1 MTWHDIIRLH
11 VARPQTRRSVAAVP
25 LRWDEVPESL
35 KSLARGMKVA
45 LDESTPVE
53 IAPDW
58 LGAQAMVAAGTRQGK
73 RIRLGGLLGERLS
86 SEAIEGVI
94 AHELAHLRCMHWE
107 LLLAGSSLAAL
118 AGVALGLAIDVPIA
132 IKLLLGS
139 VVLMGGIGVVSWQCE
154 YEADSVAAE
163 YVGCETMAATLRELR
178 DSGFRTRGELTH
190 PSDRSR
196 INRLSGACRR

>member
-1 MTWHDIIRLH
+1 M
-11 VARPQTRRSVAAVP
+11 P

-35 KSLARGMKVA
+35 KSLAKSMKVA
-45 LDESTPVE
+45 LDESFPVE
-53 IAPDW
+53 LAPGW
-58 LGAQAMVAAGTRQGK
+58 LGARAMVAAGRRRGS
-73 RIRLGGLLGERLS
+73 RIRLGGVLGEKLS
-86 SEAIEGVI
+86 PDALEGVI

-139 VVLMGGIGVVSWQCE
+139 VVLMSGIGAVSWLCE
-154 YEADSVAAE
+154 YEADSVAAR
-163 YVGCETMAATLRELR
+163 YVGCEAMAATLQELR
-178 DSGFRTRGELTH
+178 ASGFRARAELTH

-196 INRLSGACRR
+196 LKRLADACRR